1 MAKGRDKQKKEKKK
15 EATKPKTK
23 KGLRPHEMQ

>member
-15 EATKPKTK
+15 VKGWKKTSGAPSKDSTK
-23 KGLRPHEMQ
+23 

>member
-15 EATKPKTK
+15 ESKKNKTK

>member
-15 EATKPKTK
+15 EPKKNKTK

>member
-1 MAKGRDKQKKEKKK
+1 MAKGRDKQKKEKKSESK
-15 EATKPKTK
+15 KNKTK

>member
-15 EATKPKTK
+15 EPKKNKTK
-23 KGLRPHEMQ
+23 KGLRPHEML